1 MNIYIKRMGSG
12 HSNGRHI
19 TPRYE
24 AVRKQLDYTH
34 DLNAMLKDNGYSPAD
49 GLYGANRKARNN
61 GLIGNETYYKYD
73 KANRN
78 ANRAKHQWD

>member
-1 MNIYIKRMGSG
+1 MGSG

-24 AVRKQLDYTH
+24 AVRKQLNYTH
-34 DLNAMLKDNGYSPAD
+34 DLNEMLKGNGYSPAD
-49 GLYGANRKARNN
+49 GLYEANQKARNN
-61 GLIGNETYYKYD
+61 GLIGNDTYYKYD

-78 ANRAKHQWD
+78 ANRAKHQWN